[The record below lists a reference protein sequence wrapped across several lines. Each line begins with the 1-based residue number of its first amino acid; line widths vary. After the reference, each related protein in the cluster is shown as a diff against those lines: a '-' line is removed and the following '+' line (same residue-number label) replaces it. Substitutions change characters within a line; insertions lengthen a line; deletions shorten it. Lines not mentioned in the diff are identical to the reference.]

1 MTFTETNR
9 IIREEQSIK
18 MSAMTLKEKN
28 DYVLSGAKQVQMKI
42 EEIRKKAQAPQKMSV
57 LI

>member
-9 IIREEQSIK
+9 IIREEQSLK

-28 DYVLSGAKQVQMKI
+28 EYVSGGAKQIQARIEKI
-42 EEIRKKAQAPQKMSV
+42 KLNKDDIR
-57 LI
+57 